1 MIHRFVILFAAIVCN
16 LTGLAQ
22 PTPWNAALDH
32 VSRDLH
38 FISDDG
44 EFEAQLSGSVD
55 MRTYY
60 FAQRPIGFVF
70 PRPGSNNHTQYSPR
84 LTLNLDAFYGE
95 RLYGFVK
102 FRWDD
107 GLDPGY
113 QNNSVR
119 LDEIFLRG
127 TVIMNA
133 LDVQV
138 GKFAT
143 VFGNWA
149 GRHGAWESP
158 FISPPL
164 PYDEAT
170 SVTDNAAPPN
180 ATAFANRA
188 NALINKSTWTPVIW
202 GPVYTEGIAAFG
214 SYEDFSIAVTG
225 TNRPLSARPP
235 SWNDRDFDNNPTFT
249 GRLGWSPSAEWKFG
263 VSGMIG
269 PYLLNSAQSSLPAG
283 TSIND
288 FDQIVVG
295 GDLSWARGPWQV
307 WAEFIYSR
315 FDVPNVGNADIYSY
329 YLEGKYKISA
339 NFFTALRWGQ
349 QFYNK
354 VDTPSGPAK
363 WDNDVLRTEAA
374 FGIRLDRHTQLK
386 IQYTYQY
393 QDASF
398 QDGTQQV
405 AAEATLRF

>member
-1 MIHRFVILFAAIVCN
+1 MIRRLITYSALTAFAV
-16 LTGLAQ
+16 TGFAQ
-22 PTPWNAALDH
+22 PTPWNATLDE
-32 VSRDLH
+32 VSRDLR
-38 FISDDG
+38 FVSEDG
-44 EFEAQLSGSVD
+44 NFEVQMSGSAD
-55 MRTYY
+55 LRTYY

-70 PRPGSNNHTQYSPR
+70 PKPGGHTDYSPR

-113 QNNSVR
+113 QNNATRV
-119 LDEIFLRG
+119 DEIFLRG
-127 TVIMNA
+127 TVIINT
-133 LDVQV
+133 LDLQI

-164 PYDEAT
+164 PYDQAT
-170 SVTDNAAPPN
+170 SVTDKTAPPN

-188 NALINKSTWTPVIW
+188 NHPNNNQAWVPVIW

-214 SYEDFSIAVTG
+214 SYRDFSLAISG
-225 TNRPLSARPP
+225 TNQSVSSRPSSWDNRDLDTNP
-235 SWNDRDFDNNPTFT
+235 SFT
-249 GRLGWSPSAEWKFG
+249 GRLNWSPLAAWNFG
-263 VSGMIG
+263 VSGMVG
-269 PYLLNSAQSSLPAG
+269 PYLQESAKGTLPLG
-283 TSIND
+283 TSLND

-295 GDLSWARGPWQV
+295 GDLSFSHGPWQV

-315 FDVPNVGNADIYSY
+315 FDVPNVGNADVYSY
-329 YLEGKYKISA
+329 YVEGKYKISPH
-339 NFFTALRWGQ
+339 FFTALRWGQ

-354 VDTPSGPAK
+354 VDTPAGPEK

-374 FGIRLDRHTQLK
+374 FGLRLDQHTQIK

-398 QDGTQQV
+398 QDGTQQI
-405 AAEATLRF
+405 AAEATIQF